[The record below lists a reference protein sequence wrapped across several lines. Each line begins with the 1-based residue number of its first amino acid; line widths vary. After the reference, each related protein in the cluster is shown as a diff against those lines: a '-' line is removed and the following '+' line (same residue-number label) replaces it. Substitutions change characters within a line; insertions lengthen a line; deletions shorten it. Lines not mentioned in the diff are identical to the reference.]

1 MRFSFDDSYSFFIA
15 WAKTLLPIAALGM
28 LSTIFLF
35 SGKVD
40 VTQSLPYAELN
51 VAEII
56 REQRI
61 TKPYFTGISESGIEF
76 ALSAAYAT
84 PDANKPSILNVS
96 ELDIEF
102 KSPKG
107 NEANITAGVGLIN
120 AKTNYASISQGVR
133 LDSKLN
139 FWISTERLD
148 VYFNHSYA
156 STNGPFRGVFP
167 FGSID
172 SGNMILKM
180 IAGEQQILFTNG
192 VRMLYQP
199 KENQSR

>member
-1 MRFSFDDSYSFFIA
+1 MRFSFDNSYSFFVA
-15 WAKTLLPIAALGM
+15 WVKTLLPIAALGM

-40 VTQSLPYAELN
+40 VTQSLPYADLN
-51 VAEII
+51 VADII

-61 TKPYFTGISESGIEF
+61 TRPYFTGISEGGIEF

-84 PDANKPSILNVS
+84 PDAKKPSVLNVS

-102 KSPKG
+102 KLPKG
-107 NEANITAGVGLIN
+107 GKTKITAGAGLVN

-139 FWISTERLD
+139 FWIATERLD
-148 VYFNHSYA
+148 IYFNHSYA
-156 STNGPFRGVFP
+156 TTNGPFKGVFP
-167 FGSID
+167 LGSID
-172 SGNMILKM
+172 SGNMVLKM
-180 IAGEQQILFTNG
+180 ITGKQQILFTNG

-199 KENQSR
+199 KESQ

>member
-1 MRFSFDDSYSFFIA
+1 MRFSFDNSYSFFVA
-15 WAKTLLPIAALGM
+15 WVKTLLPIAALGM

-40 VTQSLPYAELN
+40 VTQSLPYADLN
-51 VAEII
+51 VADII

-61 TKPYFTGISESGIEF
+61 TRPYFTGVSEGGNEF

-84 PDANKPSILNVS
+84 PDANKPSVLNVS

-107 NEANITAGVGLIN
+107 SKTKITAGAGLVN

-139 FWISTERLD
+139 FWIATERLD
-148 VYFNHSYA
+148 IYFNHSYA
-156 STNGPFRGVFP
+156 STNGPFKGVFP
-167 FGSID
+167 LGSID
-172 SGNMILKM
+172 SGNMVLKM
-180 IAGEQQILFTNG
+180 ITGKQQILFTNG

-199 KENQSR
+199 KESQ

>member
-1 MRFSFDDSYSFFIA
+1 MRFSFDNSYSFFVA
-15 WAKTLLPIAALGM
+15 WVKTLLPIVALGM

-40 VTQSLPYAELN
+40 VTQSLPYADLN
-51 VAEII
+51 VADII

-61 TKPYFTGISESGIEF
+61 TRPYFTGISEGGTEF

-84 PDANKPSILNVS
+84 PDANKPSVLNVS

-102 KSPKG
+102 KSLKG
-107 NEANITAGVGLIN
+107 SKTKITAGAGLVN
-120 AKTNYASISQGVR
+120 AKTNYASITQGVR

-139 FWISTERLD
+139 FWIATERLD
-148 VYFNHSYA
+148 IYFNHSYA
-156 STNGPFRGVFP
+156 STNGPFKGVFP

-180 IAGEQQILFTNG
+180 ITGKQQILFTNG
-192 VRMLYQP
+192 IRMLYQP
-199 KENQSR
+199 KENQ

>member
-1 MRFSFDDSYSFFIA
+1 MRFSFDNSYSFFVA
-15 WAKTLLPIAALGM
+15 WVKTLLPIAALGM

-40 VTQSLPYAELN
+40 VTQSLPYADLN
-51 VAEII
+51 VADII

-61 TKPYFTGISESGIEF
+61 TRPYFTGISEGGIEF

-84 PDANKPSILNVS
+84 PDAKKPAVLNVS
-96 ELDIEF
+96 ELYIEV

-107 NEANITAGVGLIN
+107 SKTKITAGAGLVN

-139 FWISTERLD
+139 FWIATERLD
-148 VYFNHSYA
+148 IYFNHSYA
-156 STNGPFRGVFP
+156 STNGPFKGVFP
-167 FGSID
+167 LGSID
-172 SGNMILKM
+172 SGNMVLKM
-180 IAGEQQILFTNG
+180 ITGKQQILFTNG

-199 KENQSR
+199 KESQ

>member
-1 MRFSFDDSYSFFIA
+1 MRFSFDNSYSFFVA
-15 WAKTLLPIAALGM
+15 WVKTLLPIAALGM

-40 VTQSLPYAELN
+40 VTKSLPYADLN
-51 VAEII
+51 VADII

-61 TKPYFTGISESGIEF
+61 TRPYFTGISEGGIEF

-84 PDANKPSILNVS
+84 PDAKKPSVLNVS

-107 NEANITAGVGLIN
+107 SKTKITASAGLVN

-139 FWISTERLD
+139 FLIATERLD
-148 VYFNHSYA
+148 IYFNHSYA
-156 STNGPFRGVFP
+156 STNGPFKGVFP
-167 FGSID
+167 LGSID
-172 SGNMILKM
+172 SGNMVLKM
-180 IAGEQQILFTNG
+180 ITGKQQILFTNG

-199 KENQSR
+199 KESQ